1 MKFKVAIDAGH
12 GGNGSTP
19 GKRTPDGEYEWNFN
33 DKVVRAVIEEL
44 NNYEDVEIKRVDDAS
59 GKTDVPLKT
68 RTHEANAWG
77 ADIYISVHHNA
88 NTGKWGNHTGTET
101 FTYIGSD
108 PKSEKL
114 ASIVHPLL
122 VQAMGLRDRGL
133 KKANFHVLRET
144 KMPAILVECG
154 YMDSLIDIKKLRDDK
169 VLKLA
174 GQKIA
179 EGIAIYAGLK
189 KKQTTESTEKTTT
202 KNKVTTKVEK
212 VQAVQTGDIIH
223 GVEKDDTLWKIAQ
236 KYGVGV
242 EKIKSLNGLKS
253 DTTINCQKLI
263 IKKAPR
269 KMVVVTVDKL
279 WTYNKPDWNAKE
291 KVVNKGEKF
300 TITQELVVEGHK
312 MYKLASGL
320 YITANPKYVK
330 TVTE

>member
-1 MKFKVAIDAGH
+1 MKFKVAIEAGH

-19 GKRTPDGEYEWNFN
+19 GKRSPDGEYEWNFN

-44 NNYEDVEIKRVDDAS
+44 NKYENVEIRRLDDAS
-59 GKTDVPLKT
+59 GKTDVPLKR
-68 RTHEANAWG
+68 RTDEANAWG
-77 ADIYISVHHNA
+77 ANIYISVHHNA

-101 FTYIGSD
+101 FTYIGSN
-108 PKSEKL
+108 PRSEKL

-133 KKANFHVLRET
+133 KKANFYVLRET

-154 YMDSLIDIKKLRDDK
+154 FMDSLIDIKKLRDDK
-169 VLKLA
+169 VLKRA

-179 EGIAIYAGLK
+179 EGIAIYGGLK
-189 KKQTTESTEKTTT
+189 KKQTTESTKKTTT
-202 KNKVTTKVEK
+202 KNNVTTKVEK

-223 GVEKDDTLWKIAQ
+223 SVKKGDTLWKISQ
-236 KYGVGV
+236 QYGVGV

-253 DTTINCQKLI
+253 DTIIPGQKLV

-279 WTYNKPDWNAKE
+279 WTYNKPDWNAKA

-300 TITQELVVEGHK
+300 TITQELVVAGHK

-330 TVTE
+330 VITA